1 MGGQIIKNRVYG
13 QLAVTRALGDIDL
26 KNKGVINTPDVEC
39 FEIDK
44 NTKCLIIASDG
55 LFDVVEDQVNLYI
68 TNVRK

>member
-26 KNKGVINTPDVEC
+26 KNKGVINTPDVDS